1 MEPTT
6 AAPDRTT
13 ATTMAE
19 AFRQTVERVPDR
31 VAVRT
36 VDDSV
41 SLTFAQLRD
50 RVDAVAG
57 GLAQLGVS
65 RGDTVA
71 LMLSNRPEFHV
82 VDLAAMTLGATPF
95 SVYMTYASE
104 QIQYI
109 VGDAGAK
116 VAIVE
121 ESVRDRFLAAR
132 ADLPELEHVITVDG
146 RAGDG
151 VTTLEEL
158 ERTGAGFD
166 SASAWQAVDRDDTLT
181 LIYTSGTTGPP
192 KGVMIPQRN
201 VLWLVASGRRVM
213 HHEHRTARCGIELD
227 GQHLRQYHRV

>member
-6 AAPDRTT
+6 AAPDRTS

-19 AFRQTVERVPDR
+19 VFRQTVERVPDR

-57 GLAQLGVS
+57 GLA
-65 RGDTVA
+65 
-71 LMLSNRPEFHV
+71 
-82 VDLAAMTLGATPF
+82 
-95 SVYMTYASE
+95 
-104 QIQYI
+104 
-109 VGDAGAK
+109 
-116 VAIVE
+116 
-121 ESVRDRFLAAR
+121 
-132 ADLPELEHVITVDG
+132 ELEHMITVDG
-146 RAGDG
+146 PAGDG

-192 KGVMIPQRN
+192 KGVELSHRN
-201 VLWLVASGRRVM
+201 LLAAISTIQDIIDFPDGSKVISWLPSGHVAERN
-213 HHEHRTARCGIELD
+213 A
-227 GQHLRQYHRV
+227 